1 MTKNPMSGNQDDSSM
16 NHQNEQTS
24 SHNSTKELELEEEQ
38 QNLATAQETTDT
50 PQAETGPTLEEELAR
65 TKDQLLRA
73 LADVENIRK
82 RGLREKEE
90 TAQYAVTNF
99 ARDLLAV
106 ADNLERAVQSLETH
120 PDEAVKALGEGV
132 KITHKELLKAFDKYK
147 VTPIQALNQPF
158 DPNLHQAMF
167 EIPTDEKPA
176 GTVVQEMQV
185 GYTISGRLL
194 RPSFVGV
201 SKKAETNPEKQES

>member
-1 MTKNPMSGNQDDSSM
+1 MSNKTMPD
-16 NHQNEQTS
+16 NQNESNLDQHNDPTS
-24 SHNSTKELELEEEQ
+24 TPHSSKELELEEEQ
-38 QNLATAQETTDT
+38 QELTATAASQADTT
-50 PQAETGPTLEEELAR
+50 PALAEELAK

-106 ADNLERAVQSLETH
+106 ADNLERAIQSLETH
-120 PDEAVKALGEGV
+120 ADETVKALGEGV
-132 KITHKELLKAFDKYK
+132 KITHKELLKVFDKYK
-147 VTPIQALNQPF
+147 VTPIQAVDQPF

-167 EIPTDEKPA
+167 EIPTDQKPA

-185 GYTISGRLL
+185 GYTIASRLL

-201 SKKAETNPEKQES
+201 SKSAETKPEEQNA